1 MPPSHSSNSAEHRTG
16 TKGAPG
22 APKGEAQIPIS
33 RMMNE
38 EAEAAPSAWALGRGL
53 PTMLGPGRWCPL

>member
-1 MPPSHSSNSAEHRTG
+1 MPPNDSSNSAEHRTG

-22 APKGEAQIPIS
+22 AQKGEPQIPIS

-38 EAEAAPSAWALGRGL
+38 EAEAAPSA
-53 PTMLGPGRWCPL
+53 